1 MAIEKRYLGID
12 VLTAARQRIAWTF
25 DTFPRIY
32 VSFSGGKDSTVMLH
46 LVMDEAIK
54 RGRKVAVMFVDL
66 EGQYKLTVDFVQAM
80 YDLYADHIEP
90 YWCCLPIALR
100 NAVSVFEPK
109 WCAWQPGR
117 EEDWIRQ
124 PPPMAIT
131 NHNYFDFYQY
141 HEHAPMEFED
151 FVPAFGRWYANRD
164 GEEVLTACFVG
175 IRTGESLNR
184 WRTIAGHGTKF
195 QDRNHVQHVQQSLW
209 NVYPVYDWKTEDIW
223 VYLGKYN
230 KPYNRLYDRMH
241 QAGLTPHQMRICQPY
256 GDDQRKGLWL
266 FHLIEP
272 ETWSRVVARVNGA
285 NQGALYVQER
295 GNILGYGKV
304 SLPEG
309 HTWQSFAMLLL
320 ESMPERSRE
329 HYKNKIAVF
338 IKWYRERG
346 YPDGIPDVEDYK
358 AEQGREK
365 PSWRRVCKMLL
376 KNDYW
381 AKSLGFSMQQAGN
394 AHARYKELM
403 AKRRNAWNI
412 FPLSD

>member
-1 MAIEKRYLGID
+1 MVEKHHLGIN
-12 VLTAARQRIAWTF
+12 VLEAARQRIAWTF

-109 WCAWQPGR
+109 WCAWQPDR
-117 EEDWIRQ
+117 QEDWIRQ
-124 PPPMAIT
+124 PPPIAIT
-131 NHNYFDFYQY
+131 DHDYFPWYTY
-141 HEHAPMEFED
+141 YASKPMEFEE
-151 FVPAFGRWYANRD
+151 FVPKFGRWYSRQD
-164 GEEVLTACFVG
+164 GSEQLTACFVG

-195 QDRNHVQHVQQSLW
+195 EGRKYVQHVQQALW

-304 SLPEG
+304 SLPAG
-309 HTWQSFAMLLL
+309 HTWQSFAMMLLA
-320 ESMPERSRE
+320 SMPAKSQE

-338 IKWYRERG
+338 IKWYRDRG
-346 YPDGIPDVEDYK
+346 YPDGIPDVEDYE
-358 AEQGREK
+358 AEQSREK

-381 AKSLGFSMQQAGN
+381 AKSLGFSMQQSGN
-394 AHARYKELM
+394 AHQRYLELM
-403 AKRRNAWNI
+403 KKRRNQWEI
-412 FPLSD
+412 FPSMD